1 MKHFNQFNPGQLKEK
16 SVILTSPN
24 VRSEVRTQM
33 ESMSSRVDRV
43 EGELEYLENKIPA
56 PQNIEIEE
64 ALLEQQVMDA
74 ELEQLKK
81 KAKLKLNNGI

>member
-1 MKHFNQFNPGQLKEK
+1 
-16 SVILTSPN
+16 
-24 VRSEVRTQM
+24 M

-81 KAKLKLNNGI
+81 KAKLKLNNGIESESESLYPYIVSASKYRPTHNIKIDRM